1 MKYCIINKQTGVCV
15 NAVELNS
22 AEQFTSK
29 DSNLI
34 VAPDQTGEIGWTWT
48 GSLWEQP
55 AGNVLSNEDLEKI
68 ARIKRNR
75 LLRNVVDKMNP
86 IRWETMSQV
95 QKNNWAM
102 YRQQLLDVPQQPG
115 FPTDIIWPVKP

>member
-15 NAVELNS
+15 NAVELDS
-22 AEQFTSK
+22 AEQFASK

-48 GSLWEQP
+48 GSLWSQP
-55 AGNVLSNEDLEKI
+55 AGTVLSNEDLEKI
-68 ARIKRNR
+68 VRIKRNR
-75 LLRNVVDKMNP
+75 LLRNVIDKMNP

-95 QKNNWAM
+95 EKNRWSV
-102 YRQQLLDVPQQPG
+102 YRQALLDVPQQAG
-115 FPTDIIWPVKP
+115 YPTTVAWPTKP

>member
-15 NAVELNS
+15 NAVELDS
-22 AEQFTSK
+22 AEQFASK

-34 VAPDQTGEIGWTWT
+34 VAPDQTGEIGWTWN
-48 GSLWEQP
+48 GLLWIQP
-55 AGNVLSNEDLEKI
+55 AGDVLSNEDLEKI

-86 IRWETMSQV
+86 IRWETMTQV
-95 QKNNWAM
+95 QKNNWTV
-102 YRQQLLDVPQQPG
+102 YRQQLLDIPQQPG
-115 FPTDIIWPVKP
+115 FPTDIVWPVKP